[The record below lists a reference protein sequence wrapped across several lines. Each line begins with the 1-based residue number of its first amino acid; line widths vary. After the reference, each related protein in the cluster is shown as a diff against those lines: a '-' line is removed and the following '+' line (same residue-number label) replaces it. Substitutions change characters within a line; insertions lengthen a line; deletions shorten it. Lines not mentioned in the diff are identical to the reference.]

1 MSAVVVPRLAALRYE
16 KSFDVS
22 TVLSQAIARLRK
34 QGITVGGLL
43 QEAESGGSEPCAILQ
58 VVDLRSGQK
67 ARITQNRGKE
77 ARGCKLD
84 EQGLV
89 ALSHC
94 LDQAI
99 DDRVDLVVVSRF
111 GRAEAAGGGLLASFT
126 AAVCAGVPLLTAVRE
141 PYLERWAA
149 FHGGLAVDL
158 PPSVDAVLSWFYA
171 HAQTSAMQRNQ
182 FAESASSP

>member
-1 MSAVVVPRLAALRYE
+1 MSAVMVPRLAALRYE
-16 KSFDVS
+16 KSCDVS
-22 TVLSQAIARLRK
+22 TILSQAVAHLRN
-34 QGITVGGLL
+34 QGIAVGGLL
-43 QEAESGGSEPCAILQ
+43 QEAESGRSEPCVTLQ
-58 VVDLRSGQK
+58 VVDLRSGQRS
-67 ARITQNRGKE
+67 RITQNRGKE

-84 EQGLV
+84 EQGLL
-89 ALSHC
+89 ALSYC
-94 LDQAI
+94 IDQAV

-158 PPSVDAVLSWFYA
+158 PPTVDAVLGWFYGQ
-171 HAQTSAMQRNQ
+171 AQTGSMKQQ
-182 FAESASSP
+182 EFA